1 MNLTKKQTEEV
12 LSNFLSQKNGIS
24 SVLEM
29 VLNAMMC
36 SERAAYLA
44 DNPGNK
50 GNGYRP
56 LSAFGHGHQLELRIP
71 RDRLSQFTPT
81 LLALFR
87 EQESY
92 LREVS
97 FKLYAKGL
105 TTRDISDVMETI
117 YGGSYSKS
125 KISDISK
132 SFYEQME
139 AWRNRQLEAH
149 YLAFFIDGL
158 HVKLKRG
165 DRYENECFYIILG
178 LREDL
183 TREIVSIVSYP
194 QESATSWEQ
203 IFAELKTRGLE
214 SVGIVVSD
222 SLASVDK
229 SIASQLGCAHQKCTV
244 HLQRNLMGHVRTTDR
259 KELAA
264 DFRRLLNVDDP
275 AYGINDA
282 LHHFAAFKEKWRSRY
297 RAFGRYLDNLEL
309 QPYLTFL
316 RYDVR
321 VRRMLYTTNWIERF
335 NKSARRTLK
344 VRGAFP
350 NEDSVL
356 ALITSVAMEMGD
368 GHYAY
373 PIYAFSH
380 EEQLFRPS
388 ILKAKEPSAV
398 ESHKGI

>member
-1 MNLTKKQTEEV
+1 MELTKKQTEEV
-12 LSNFLSQKNGIS
+12 LSNFLSKENGLN

-29 VLNAMMC
+29 VLNSMML
-36 SERAAYLA
+36 SERAAYLS
-44 DNPGNK
+44 DDPDNK
-50 GNGYRP
+50 GNGYRA

-81 LLALFR
+81 VLALFR

-105 TTRDISDVMETI
+105 TTRDVSDVMETI

-125 KISDISK
+125 KISDISQ

-139 AWRNRQLEAH
+139 AWRNRQLEKH

-158 HVKLKRG
+158 HVTLKR
-165 DRYENECFYIILG
+165 DHRYENECFYIILG
-178 LREDL
+178 LKEDL
-183 TREIVSIVSYP
+183 TREIVAIVNFP
-194 QESATSWEQ
+194 QESATAWEL
-203 IFAELKTRGLE
+203 IFTDIKKRGVE
-214 SVGIVVSD
+214 SVGIIVSD

-229 SIASQLGCAHQKCTV
+229 SIANQFNTAHQKCTV
-244 HLQRNLMGHVRTTDR
+244 HLLRNLMKHVRITDR

-264 DFRRLLNVDDP
+264 DFRKLLNVDDN
-275 AYGINDA
+275 AYSIDDA
-282 LHHFAAFKEKWRSRY
+282 LNHFTSFKDKWRIKYS
-297 RAFGRYLDNLEL
+297 AFGKYLDNLEL

-316 RYDVR
+316 NYDVR

-344 VRGAFP
+344 IRGAFP

-356 ALITSVAMEMGD
+356 ALITSVAIEKGD
-368 GHYAY
+368 GHYSY
-373 PIYAFSH
+373 PIHAFSH
-380 EEQLFRPS
+380 EDNLSRAS
-388 ILKAKEPSAV
+388 ILKTKQAIAG